1 MIFRSLYIYIIFDEY
16 KSKNIVFKKKT
27 NKLFFD
33 RISIIAQFLQIFSDN
48 KMDFMIGIE
57 QELLFF
63 MNPSVIEKN
72 KVFFDGF
79 FKYPQYILIF

>member
-1 MIFRSLYIYIIFDEY
+1 
-16 KSKNIVFKKKT
+16 
-27 NKLFFD
+27 
-33 RISIIAQFLQIFSDN
+33 
-48 KMDFMIGIE
+48 MDFMIGIE

-79 FKYPQYILIF
+79 FKYPYYILIFWLLAKKEIIFFISYTLKYYNYPQLFSNLNNKFSLIKHK

>member
-1 MIFRSLYIYIIFDEY
+1 
-16 KSKNIVFKKKT
+16 
-27 NKLFFD
+27 
-33 RISIIAQFLQIFSDN
+33 
-48 KMDFMIGIE
+48 MDFMIGIE

-79 FKYPQYILIF
+79 FKYPYYILIF